1 MERERK
7 LASVQH
13 IVALDPIEGADKI
26 EVATIL
32 GWHVVVEKGKY
43 KVGDLIVY
51 CEVDSLIPLRTE
63 FIHLQDYC
71 AVKNV
76 YVDGKSRWGY
86 RIKTAKLRGQIS
98 QGIVFALDV
107 LVANVMVDGKPQRD
121 IIDWANPMYR
131 GEPLQAGLDVTEHLD
146 ICKYEMPLPS
156 DLAGKARGGWPGFM
170 PKTDEPRLQGMPG
183 LLDKYKDLT
192 FYATEKIDG
201 SSVTLFIKNDE
212 MHCAGRTIDWL
223 DDGKNVIWRVAKELN
238 IEAKLRELGYADR
251 IALQGEIFG
260 PGIQGNP
267 LRQSRAT
274 IRFYN
279 AYDWVRGS
287 YLPYAEFTKLIAD
300 MGLELVPVITD
311 NFKLL
316 PTVDDMVAYAN
327 RDSVLNPD
335 VKLEGVVFRPL
346 DEYKDPDIGRLS
358 FKVISPEY
366 LLKHES

>member
-7 LASVQH
+7 LASLQR
-13 IVALDPIEGADKI
+13 ILALDPIEGADKI

-43 KVGDLIVY
+43 KVGDLVVY

-63 FIHLQDYC
+63 FVHLQDYC
-71 AVKNV
+71 APKNV
-76 YVDGKSRWGY
+76 YAEGKSRWGY

-98 QGIVFALDV
+98 QGIVFDLSILDPALLIPHSTFSV
-107 LVANVMVDGKPQRD
+107 GTNPDGSLDTP
-121 IIDWANPMYR
+121 
-131 GEPLQAGLDVTEHLD
+131 EGLDVTDMLD

-170 PKTDEPRLQGMPG
+170 PKTDEPRLQGLPG
-183 LLDKYKDLT
+183 LLDKYKELT

-223 DDGKNVIWRVAKELN
+223 DDGKNVIWRVAKELQ
-238 IEAKLRELGYADR
+238 IENKLRQHDYADKL
-251 IALQGEIFG
+251 ALQGEIFG

-267 LRQSRAT
+267 LRQSKAT

-287 YLPYAEFTKLIAD
+287 YLGYAEFVKLMAD
-300 MGLELVPVITD
+300 MGLEIVPVIAD
-311 NFKLL
+311 SFKLL

-327 RDSVLNPD
+327 RYSVLNPD

-346 DEYKDPDIGRLS
+346 DEWRDPDIGRLS

-366 LLKHES
+366 LLKHEA